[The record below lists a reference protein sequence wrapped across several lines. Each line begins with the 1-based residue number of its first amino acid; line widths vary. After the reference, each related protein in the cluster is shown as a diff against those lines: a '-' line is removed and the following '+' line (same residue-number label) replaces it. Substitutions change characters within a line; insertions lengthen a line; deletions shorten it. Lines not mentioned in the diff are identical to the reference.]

1 MRSRVDGARPRV
13 RIGIDADNLLHDR
26 RGIGRYVRAL
36 VRHWLAGGDG
46 IDLTLL
52 VAHPFPGM
60 LAKRLASELSVAS
73 VAVANRSY
81 ARRHGFDVV
90 WHPWN
95 GIFFRT
101 DCRDVATIHDVWPFV
116 DAPADDPALA
126 ENRQAPFLHAAARAT
141 RIITDSQ
148 FSKSEIVRHLAV
160 GDARIE
166 VIPLGV
172 DAALVA
178 SDPPRARMPGVERY
192 VLFVGEAEARKD
204 LPTLVRAMGGLPER
218 LRSTT
223 GLVVAGRRAASMTIP
238 PGLRIDFAGEVDDAR
253 LASLYAGA
261 AAFAFP
267 SVYEGFGLPVLE
279 AMALG
284 VPVVASDAASV
295 PEAGGDAA
303 LYFPAGD
310 AAALGSRLE
319 RLLTEPS
326 LAEELRAKG
335 RRRAAEMSWARCADA
350 TLAVLR
356 RSAETAEA
364 KR

>member
-1 MRSRVDGARPRV
+1 MPSRADRV
-13 RIGIDADNLLHDR
+13 SPHLRVGIDADNLMHDR

-36 VRHWLAGGDG
+36 VGRWLAGDGDV
-46 IDLTLL
+46 DVTLL
-52 VAHPFPGM
+52 VSHPFPGM
-60 LAKRLASELSVAS
+60 LTKRLAAALDVAS

-81 ARRHGFDVV
+81 ARRRGFDVV

-126 ENRQAPFLHAAARAT
+126 EHRQTPFIHAAARAT
-141 RIITDSQ
+141 RIITDSR
-148 FSKSEIVRHLAV
+148 FSKSEIVRHLGV
-160 GDARIE
+160 GEARIE

-172 DAALVA
+172 DRALIDARPVHARVA
-178 SDPPRARMPGVERY
+178 GAERY

-204 LPTLVRAMGGLPER
+204 LSTLVRAMGVLPEA
-218 LRSTT
+218 LRATT
-223 GLVVAGRRAASMTIP
+223 ALVVAGRRPASATIP
-238 PGLRIDFAGEVDDAR
+238 SGVRVDFAGEVDEAR

-267 SVYEGFGLPVLE
+267 SIYEGFGLPVLE

-284 VPVVASDAASV
+284 APVVASDAASV

-310 AAALGSRLE
+310 ADALAAKLE
-319 RLLTEPS
+319 RVLVDPS
-326 LAEELRAKG
+326 LADEMRDKG
-335 RRRAAEMSWARCADA
+335 RRRASTMSWDRCAAA
-350 TLAVLR
+350 TLDVLR
-356 RSAETAEA
+356 GAVAVPT
-364 KR
+364 

>member
-1 MRSRVDGARPRV
+1 MPSRADRVSARL
-13 RIGIDADNLLHDR
+13 RIGVDADNLMTDR

-36 VRHWLAGGDG
+36 VGRWLGRDGDV
-46 IDLTLL
+46 DVTLL
-52 VAHPFPGM
+52 VSHPFPGM
-60 LAKRLASELSVAS
+60 LTKRLAASLDVPS

-116 DAPADDPALA
+116 DAPAENPTLA
-126 ENRQAPFLHAAARAT
+126 EQRQTPFLHAAARAA
-141 RIITDSQ
+141 RIVTDSR
-148 FSKSEIVRHLAV
+148 FSKSEIVRHLGV
-160 GDARIE
+160 GEARIE

-172 DAALVA
+172 DEALLEAKPPHARVA
-178 SDPPRARMPGVERY
+178 GAERY
-192 VLFVGEAEARKD
+192 VLFVGEPEARKD
-204 LPTLVRAMGGLPER
+204 LSTLLRAMGALPES
-218 LRSTT
+218 LRATT
-223 GLVVAGRRAASMTIP
+223 ALVVAGRRPASATIP
-238 PGLRIDFAGEVDDAR
+238 PGVRVDFAGEVDDAR

-284 VPVVASDAASV
+284 APVVASDAASV

-303 LYFPAGD
+303 LYFPARD
-310 AAALGSRLE
+310 AAALAARLE
-319 RLLTEPS
+319 RVITDPS
-326 LAEELRAKG
+326 VAGELRTKG
-335 RRRAAEMSWARCADA
+335 RRRAAEMSWDRCASA
-350 TLAVLR
+350 TLDVLR
-356 RSAETAEA
+356 GSVAVAT
-364 KR
+364 